1 VNLQVSSELRH
12 YDRYL
17 GLRHCFQ
24 SLQKR
29 EFWSESYAMYQ
40 EIILYK
46 VLWTISNFNIAKF
59 GMRVPRLLY
68 PWRREK
74 FLQDKI
80 SRVHI
85 DQQTEFKALV
95 SLVLGWGHDPRS
107 LWTPEGD
114 QILSIA
120 RPVYMYQIK
129 APIGS

>member
-1 VNLQVSSELRH
+1 
-12 YDRYL
+12 
-17 GLRHCFQ
+17 
-24 SLQKR
+24 
-29 EFWSESYAMYQ
+29 MYQ

-68 PWRREK
+68 PWRREN
-74 FLQDKI
+74 FWQDKI

-129 APIGS
+129 SSNWLLVLDIEEVRKVGGGTRSGAQNLH

>member
-1 VNLQVSSELRH
+1 
-12 YDRYL
+12 
-17 GLRHCFQ
+17 
-24 SLQKR
+24 
-29 EFWSESYAMYQ
+29 M
-40 EIILYK
+40 
-46 VLWTISNFNIAKF
+46 
-59 GMRVPRLLY
+59 
-68 PWRREK
+68 
-74 FLQDKI
+74 QDKI

-129 APIGS
+129 SSNWLLVLDIEEVRKVGERHSGWGPKPSLGVTLGVRNGTIRFSDMAFLLLLNDKLCSVF